1 MLISQGLG
9 YLLGTGLAAAIFTW
23 LTVFACRRYGLLAD
37 REQGVQRMHRHWAPR
52 MGGVPIFLTVSLAL
66 LICVDLPE
74 RLTALMLV
82 ACALPAVLAG
92 LSEDLRENLGARARL
107 LATFA
112 AAWLAW
118 FLVDAQLRSVNVP
131 GLDWLLANYW
141 LAAILFTAFAVG
153 GVAHSIN
160 IIDGFNGLSSFYSVI
175 CFAAIFIVAT
185 IVDDPMIQ
193 GLSLIFCGALLGFL
207 VWNFPFGRVFLGDCG
222 AYFIGFSLGEI
233 SVLLVARNPEV
244 SPWFCCLLMA
254 YPIWDTL
261 FSSYRREFKQ
271 RSSWSA
277 ADAMH
282 LHHLIYRRLVRPYD
296 MGHAKQRVILNSLA
310 STYVWL
316 LGLMCAIPAVM
327 FWDSTP
333 ILIGFTFLFIIS
345 YGLLYRQLVKFRAPR
360 MLLMPMAKRARGL
373 GLPGRPVAT
382 K

>member
-1 MLISQGLG
+1 MLISNGLG
-9 YLLGTGLAAAIFTW
+9 YLFGTGLAAAIFTW

-66 LICVDLPE
+66 LISVDLPE

-118 FLVDAQLRSVNVP
+118 FLVDAQLRTVDVP

-193 GLSLIFCGALLGFL
+193 SLSLIFCGALLGFL
-207 VWNFPFGRVFLGDCG
+207 ELSFRPRVSRGLRR
-222 AYFIGFSLGEI
+222 
-233 SVLLVARNPEV
+233 LLH
-244 SPWFCCLLMA
+244 WFC
-254 YPIWDTL
+254 T
-261 FSSYRREFKQ
+261 
-271 RSSWSA
+271 
-277 ADAMH
+277 
-282 LHHLIYRRLVRPYD
+282 
-296 MGHAKQRVILNSLA
+296 G
-310 STYVWL
+310 
-316 LGLMCAIPAVM
+316 
-327 FWDSTP
+327 
-333 ILIGFTFLFIIS
+333 
-345 YGLLYRQLVKFRAPR
+345 
-360 MLLMPMAKRARGL
+360 
-373 GLPGRPVAT
+373 
-382 K
+382 